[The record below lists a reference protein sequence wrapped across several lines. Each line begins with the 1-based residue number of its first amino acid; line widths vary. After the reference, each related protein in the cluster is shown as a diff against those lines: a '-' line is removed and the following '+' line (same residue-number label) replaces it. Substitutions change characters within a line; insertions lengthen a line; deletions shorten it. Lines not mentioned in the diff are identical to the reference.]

1 MGEDKLEANSD
12 LQSLNYCHSSLESR
26 KAVPGVLSTQVGNNG
41 LRVLRGCQHEDLA
54 IRKEAEVPM
63 MTKSTV
69 NAKVTMKQ

>member
-63 MTKSTV
+63 TTKSTV